1 MEPPWARS
9 PNTPSGKAVLY
20 EAEDRGIEHAES
32 GVYTSYPGKGGEI
45 VADGSSMVLGNARMM
60 RQLGIETRDLP
71 DIKGGVFAVQ
81 DGKLAGQIGLLDT
94 IRDETSE
101 VVEEL
106 RDLGISPIVMLTG
119 DRRNAALDIGD
130 QAGVD
135 EVHYELLP
143 EDKAHHSKRL
153 NAAMVGDGI
162 NDASA
167 LASSNIGIAMGGAG
181 VDIAMEAADIDACR
195 RQPPTAAQRGAP
207 QPEGVVRRSTERLVL
222 HHHQSK
228 LCCFSRRSSPSS
240 PALSSFKGMM
250 LLAVV
255 ADAGVSLAVVLNGLR
270 MLKMNEAEKA
280 AAEA

>member
-1 MEPPWARS
+1 M
-9 PNTPSGKAVLY
+9 
-20 EAEDRGIEHAES
+20 I
-32 GVYTSYPGKGGEI
+32 
-45 VADGSSMVLGNARMM
+45 LGNARMM
-60 RQLGIETRDLP
+60 RQLGIETKSLP

-81 DGKLAGQIGLLDT
+81 DDKLIGQIALIDT
-94 IRDETSE
+94 IRDETPG

-106 RDLGISPIVMLTG
+106 RELGISPIVMLTG

-181 VDIAMEAADIDACR
+181 VDIAMEAADITLAGGNLR
-195 RQPPTAAQRGAP
+195 PLPSAVRLSRKALF
-207 QPEGVVRRSTERLVL
+207 VVQQNVWFSIITKAIVL
-222 HHHQSK
+222 LFAS
-228 LCCFSRRSSPSS
+228 LIPFV

-280 AAEA
+280 VAEA